1 MTLPSRMG
9 RMTALLFLGLA
20 SALAAVALAGCG
32 GASSETSVAEPSNS
46 DGANVREEAGPQGS
60 GAWRSVPLKEKVA
73 GEFASVACPAVGD
86 CWATANLEP
95 GGGQIFHFDGQEWQ
109 RTPTPT
115 EALTL
120 YGIACPSRADC
131 WAVGAVASG
140 DQSIST
146 LIEHYD
152 GKEWTVE
159 ESPDADGLPESGLMG
174 IVCPSEAECW
184 AAGNGQD
191 FGQEPTRGELL
202 LLRRADDSW
211 SRVEAPSPEE
221 EELTGDG
228 PLLACGS
235 PSRCMLLT
243 NFGAQGGTT
252 NEQSGDIFEGD
263 GWRALALPPGI
274 FFQALSC
281 PGPDECIA
289 LGGPEYDGAMS
300 AYRYAGKAWSAPEPL
315 PAAAGEGVASW
326 YSLSCP
332 SSSECWAAGGQ
343 PITGA
348 ATPAVV
354 TRLHDG
360 GWSVPAQLGAAGEL
374 TAISCVAADSCLTV
388 GGASASPN
396 SPEPEPLALAL
407 SP

>member
-1 MTLPSRMG
+1 MTLSSLSNRT
-9 RMTALLFLGLA
+9 TALLFLCLA
-20 SALAAVALAGCG
+20 LVFGAIALAGCG
-32 GASSETSVAEPSNS
+32 GGSSKASAGEASTSGGADAPAE
-46 DGANVREEAGPQGS
+46 AAPQGS
-60 GAWRSVPLKEKVA
+60 GAWRPLPLGERAA
-73 GEFASVACPAVGD
+73 GEFASVACPAAGD
-86 CWATANLEP
+86 CWATANLNR
-95 GGGQIFHFDGQEWQ
+95 GGGQIFHFDGKEWQ

-120 YGIACPSRADC
+120 YGLACPSQASC

-140 DQSIST
+140 GESIST

-152 GKEWTVE
+152 GRKWTVE
-159 ESPDADGLPESGLMG
+159 ESPDAEGFPESGLMG
-174 IVCPSEAECW
+174 IVCPGEGECW

-191 FGQEPTRGELL
+191 FSQEPTSGELL
-202 LLRRADDSW
+202 LLRLADGSW
-211 SRVEAPSPEE
+211 SRVAAPSPEE

-243 NFGAQGGTT
+243 NFGAQGGIA
-252 NEQSGDIFEGD
+252 NEQSGDIFEGHD
-263 GWRALALPPGI
+263 WRSLALPPGI
-274 FFQALSC
+274 FFQALAC

-289 LGGPEYDGAMS
+289 LGGPRYDGAMS
-300 AYRYAGKAWSAPEPL
+300 AYRYDGKAWSAPEPL
-315 PAAAGEGVASW
+315 PAGSGESVMSW

-332 SSSECWAAGGQ
+332 AGSECWAAGGQ

-354 TRLHDG
+354 TRFHDG
-360 GWSVPAQLGAAGEL
+360 GWSVPAQLGEAGEL

-396 SPEPEPLALAL
+396 SPESEPLALAL